1 MHKATA
7 ITISTLLMTSL
18 IMLVPF
24 GSTNIYP
31 NPAMAQEYDNYDDN
45 SYNKYPIDDK
55 TYECRTGPFEG
66 FFVSSVEFCK
76 HVKFNDKDN
85 KDNGYG

>member
-1 MHKATA
+1 MHKTAA

-24 GSTNIYP
+24 SNTNIYS
-31 NPAMAQEYDNYDDN
+31 NPAMAQEYDNYDGN
-45 SYNKYPIDDK
+45 KYNKYPIDDK

-66 FFVSSVEFCK
+66 FFV
-76 HVKFNDKDN
+76 DQ
-85 KDNGYG
+85 